1 MHEGLECGRGES
13 SPLSMSFV
21 AFKRLLPNRAVPTR
35 ILRGPFRGA
44 RIVMNPRDSLRKIF
58 GLYEYELNG
67 WLEHA
72 LRRVTRVLDVGANDG
87 YFTFGCAAAFRR
99 LGKTGEIIAFE
110 PQARHVTIL
119 RESIAAQME
128 TPAHFEIVQA
138 VVGKALKPGMTTLD
152 AVRWSI
158 GHPTDKTKT
167 LVKIDVEGAE
177 LDVIEGGRSWLHP
190 SNLFVIE
197 VHEERFVEPFRA
209 LFAEQGLR
217 LVQMNQRTL
226 FLLGRETHD
235 VKTRWL
241 VSALGALA

>member
-72 LRRVTRVLDVGANDG
+72 LHRVTRVLDVGANDG

-110 PQARHVTIL
+110 PQARHVAIL
-119 RESIAAQME
+119 RESVAAQME
-128 TPAHFEIVQA
+128 TPARVEIVQA
-138 VVGKALKPGMTTLD
+138 FVGKALKPGMTTLD
-152 AVRWSI
+152 AVRWNV
-158 GHPTDKTKT
+158 GDPTDKTKT

-197 VHEERFVEPFRA
+197 VHEERFVESFCA

-217 LVQMNQRTL
+217 LVQVNQRTL
-226 FLLGRETHD
+226 FLLGRETRD
-235 VKTRWL
+235 VKNRWL